1 MNKETILLIEDEKNI
16 FELLKYNLQKE
27 GFKIFW
33 APDGKEGLEL
43 FSREK
48 PDLVL
53 LDLMLPGLDGLEVCR
68 RLREKAGFSV
78 PIIMLTARSD
88 EIDKIL
94 GLEMGADDYITKP
107 FSVRELLAR
116 IKAALRRTQT
126 PEKGEKISRGF
137 LELIPEEF
145 SAIFHNRE
153 LTLTPKEFSL
163 LYLLCKHPGKVITR
177 ENALETVWGYEYY
190 GDTRTVDVHV
200 RQIRQKLEQIAPD
213 ENPIETLRG
222 IGYRWRG

>member
-1 MNKETILLIEDEKNI
+1 MVKETILLVEDEKNI
-16 FELLKYNLQKE
+16 FELVQYNLQKE
-27 GFKIFW
+27 GFRIIW
-33 APDGKEGLEL
+33 APDGQKGLDL
-43 FSREK
+43 FSEEK

-53 LDLMLPGLDGLEVCR
+53 LDLMLPGIDGIEVCR
-68 RLREKAGFSV
+68 RIRARAGFST

-107 FSVRELLAR
+107 FSIRELIAR
-116 IKAALRRTQT
+116 IKVALRRTQ
-126 PEKGEKISRGF
+126 PEESAEKISRGA
-137 LELIPEEF
+137 LELRPEEF
-145 SAIFHNRE
+145 SATYHGSK

-163 LYLLCKHPGKVITR
+163 LYLLCKHPGRVVTR
-177 ENALETVWGYEYY
+177 ENALQKVWGYEYY
-190 GDTRTVDVHV
+190 GDTRTVDVHI

-213 ENPIETLRG
+213 DNPIETLRG